1 MVKHESRGGRPLRI
15 VFAGTPE
22 FAVQHLKVLL
32 GNDSAHEVVAVYTQP
47 DRPAGRGKKLASSP
61 VKTLAEIMGLP
72 VYQPVSLKDPEQQL
86 ILTSLRPDLI
96 VVVAY
101 GLLLPPKIL
110 NIPKYGCVNVHASLL
125 PRWRGAAPIQRAIE
139 AGDTKSGVTIM
150 QMDTGLD
157 TGDMLNFVEC
167 KIASDETGGSLQ
179 NKMSAI
185 GPSALLHTLEKIARG
200 ESVPVKQ
207 DSALS
212 TYAAKLTKDEA
223 FLDWSMP
230 AEKLSRKILAFNPSQ
245 VACTTL
251 NNEHVRIWHA
261 EPSIACEAVI
271 PGTIISTNNDGIQV
285 GTGQGSLLITQL
297 QLPGKNR
304 LQASE
309 VLRSKAVYFSP
320 GNIFG
325 QKADDQ

>member
-1 MVKHESRGGRPLRI
+1 
-15 VFAGTPE
+15 
-22 FAVQHLKVLL
+22 
-32 GNDSAHEVVAVYTQP
+32 
-47 DRPAGRGKKLASSP
+47 
-61 VKTLAEIMGLP
+61 
-72 VYQPVSLKDPEQQL
+72 
-86 ILTSLRPDLI
+86 
-96 VVVAY
+96 
-101 GLLLPPKIL
+101 
-110 NIPKYGCVNVHASLL
+110 
-125 PRWRGAAPIQRAIE
+125 
-139 AGDTKSGVTIM
+139 
-150 QMDTGLD
+150 
-157 TGDMLNFVEC
+157 MLNFVEC

-185 GPSALLHTLEKIARG
+185 GPPALLHTLEKIARG
-200 ESVPVKQ
+200 KRAPVKQ

-223 FLDWSMP
+223 FLDWSTP
-230 AEKLSRKILAFNPSQ
+230 AERLSRKILALNPSQ

-251 NNEHVRIWHA
+251 NNEHIRIWHA
-261 EPSIACEAVI
+261 EPSVACEGVI
-271 PGTIISTNNDGIQV
+271 PGTIISTSNDGIQV

-325 QKADDQ
+325 KKADDQ